1 MPYGRKAKKMNFIKK
16 TAVYAAAALMLLT
29 AVPFSAS
36 AEEKAPDPIAWYTF
50 DDANNFGKDKM
61 GKYDMTCH
69 NGNGTPKSVKGAVGK
84 AIELDGDYCLA
95 LPKDNDFSGKVKSFT
110 IAYYAKRD
118 RDNQLPWET
127 PISLAKFRI
136 MHRVDEGD
144 NDFMHVTA
152 DREDW
157 WITQQF
163 EKGTFSDA
171 LNLYTLTIE
180 VGGGKTV
187 VTYYLNG
194 VKVGDKSFEKEYSYA
209 DGNLTFAVGSQANAD
224 GWYYGEKGHCFKGV
238 IDEVRVWD
246 KALTAEQVSA
256 VAKADKQPGGD
267 NDPTPTPTPPTS
279 DGVAAVCAVL
289 VAAAGAVVI
298 AKKKRG

>member
-1 MPYGRKAKKMNFIKK
+1 
-16 TAVYAAAALMLLT
+16 
-29 AVPFSAS
+29 
-36 AEEKAPDPIAWYTF
+36 
-50 DDANNFGKDKM
+50 
-61 GKYDMTCH
+61 
-69 NGNGTPKSVKGAVGK
+69 
-84 AIELDGDYCLA
+84 
-95 LPKDNDFSGKVKSFT
+95 
-110 IAYYAKRD
+110 
-118 RDNQLPWET
+118 
-127 PISLAKFRI
+127 

-171 LNLYTLTIE
+171 LNLYTLTVE

-267 NDPTPTPTPPTS
+267 NDPTPTPPTS
-279 DGVAAVCAVL
+279 DGVAAVCAVI
-289 VAAAGAVVI
+289 VAAAGAAVI

>member
-29 AVPFSAS
+29 AVPFAAS

-136 MHRVDEGD
+136 MHRIDDGD
-144 NDFMHVTA
+144 NDFMHVTI
-152 DREDW
+152 DTKDW

-163 EKGTFSDA
+163 EKGSFSDA
-171 LNLYTLTIE
+171 LNLYTLTVE
-180 VGGGKTV
+180 VGNGKTV

-194 VKVGDKSFEKEYSYA
+194 VKVGDAKSYNEEYSYV
-209 DGNLTFAVGSQANAD
+209 DDNLTFAVGSQANAD
-224 GWYYGEKGHCFKGV
+224 GWYYDEKGHCFKGV

-256 VAKADKQPGGD
+256 VAAADKQPSGGD
-267 NDPTPTPTPPTS
+267 KDPTPPTS
-279 DGVAAVCAVL
+279 DGVVAVCAVL

>member
-1 MPYGRKAKKMNFIKK
+1 MNFIKK

-29 AVPFSAS
+29 AVPFAAS

-69 NGNGTPKSVKGAVGK
+69 NGNGTAKSVKGAIGNAVQ
-84 AIELDGDYCLA
+84 LDGDYCFA
-95 LPKDNDFSGKVKSFT
+95 LPGNNDFSKTVKSFT
-110 IAYYAKRD
+110 IAYYAKRSA
-118 RDNQLPWET
+118 RDTKRPWET
-127 PISLAKFRI
+127 PVSLGKFRI
-136 MHRVDEGD
+136 MHRIDDGD

-152 DREDW
+152 DTSDW
-157 WITQQF
+157 WIAQQL
-163 EKGTFSDA
+163 EKNTFTDA
-171 LNLYTLTIE
+171 LNLYTLTVE

-194 VKVGDKSFEKEYSYA
+194 VKFADKTLDKEYSYA
-209 DGNLTFAVGSQANAD
+209 DNGLTFAVGSQANAD
-224 GWYYGEKGHCFKGV
+224 GWYYSEAGHCFTGI

-256 VAKADKQPGGD
+256 VAKADKEPRKD
-267 NDPTPTPTPPTS
+267 DKPTPTPPTS
-279 DGVAAVCAVL
+279 DGVIAVCAIF

>member
-1 MPYGRKAKKMNFIKK
+1 
-16 TAVYAAAALMLLT
+16 
-29 AVPFSAS
+29 
-36 AEEKAPDPIAWYTF
+36 
-50 DDANNFGKDKM
+50 M

-127 PISLAKFRI
+127 PVSLAKFRI

-171 LNLYTLTIE
+171 LNLYTLTVE

-194 VKVGDKSFEKEYSYA
+194 RKGWQTRALKRNSYA

-256 VAKADKQPGGD
+256 VAKADKQPSGG
-267 NDPTPTPTPPTS
+267 NNPTPTPPTS

-289 VAAAGAVVI
+289 VAAVGAVVI